1 MELAWWAK
9 RVIGAKVVDDED
21 KVEGK
26 VTSMFYYEV
35 DAENLTSVHGRTLYA
50 RVEYGKQKKC
60 EDKSMLALMK
70 MIQMTEEFMESLKG
84 EVIIMPDFWTRFNG
98 EGVIG
103 DKCEGYHVSIHAKN
117 DPKGAFQTASL
128 TFTEVVYGMLLKMAA
143 TTHQTFDQET
153 QFMAKQLSKT
163 QMDKYN
169 NGLKE
174 EERLKANGGKV
185 FFDKLHAN
193 EEKLSMG
200 LRSDG
205 KRRKI

>member
-50 RVEYGKQKKC
+50 RVEYGKQKKS

-70 MIQMTEEFMESLKG
+70 MIQMTEEFMKSLKG
-84 EVIIMPDFWTRFNG
+84 EVIIMPRFWTRFNG

-103 DKCEGYHVSIHAKN
+103 DKCEVYHVSIHAKN
-117 DPKGAFQTASL
+117 DPKGASQTGIL
-128 TFTEVVYGMLLKMAA
+128 TFTEVVYGMLSKMAA

-153 QFMAKQLSKT
+153 QSMAKKISKK

-174 EERLKANGGKV
+174 EERLKENGGKV

-193 EEKLSMG
+193 EE
-200 LRSDG
+200 
-205 KRRKI
+205 